1 MDRRLVLKQ
10 LVFLTAG
17 SFFLPAVFSKS
28 SIKPLKDLNID
39 PETQALLAS
48 VADTIIPE
56 TDTPG
61 AKELNI
67 HLFVMKMIDD
77 CYEKEVQERF
87 FNGLVQLD
95 KLNETRYGKSFES
108 SSVSERLALLTDI
121 QNKKVED
128 KDVLFFFPLMKKLT
142 LDGYLNSEYVMINL
156 IKYELIPA
164 RYNGYFPVQ
173 TS

>member
-1 MDRRLVLKQ
+1 MLKQ

-28 SIKPLKDLNID
+28 GIKPLKDLNID

-128 KDVLFFFPLMKKLT
+128 KDVLFFFPLIKKLT